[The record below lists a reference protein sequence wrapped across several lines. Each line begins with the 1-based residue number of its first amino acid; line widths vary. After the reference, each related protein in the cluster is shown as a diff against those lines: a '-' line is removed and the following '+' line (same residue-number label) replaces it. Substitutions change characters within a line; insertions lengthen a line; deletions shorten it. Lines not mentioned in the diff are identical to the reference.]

1 MQHLR
6 IRCKHCQR
14 EYTYCTYGNGPE
26 YGTESGCSMEYCAD
40 CQKAIDEA
48 LGKIPKK
55 YTWRWLD
62 ICPTFGLLEALAETK
77 EKVEKARNESV
88 LLTAVPND
96 FFYSPYDNVDIY
108 VRDGVEYM
116 VVWNDST
123 PNNKHVLVKM
133 EYDLTHD
140 CFTDNAWRTDKREAY
155 CHTRPFK
162 LKAIEAT
169 PMAPPFGKMS
179 YFEPVDWEWE
189 LKVPKVEKKKPQH
202 IRREYS
208 RVYDGA
214 TVKRMLTNEY
224 ETRKCRNGCPG
235 VNPDDLYDFINYECI
250 FVKYDDEEF
259 ETFIKIRFK

>member
-1 MQHLR
+1 
-6 IRCKHCQR
+6 
-14 EYTYCTYGNGPE
+14 
-26 YGTESGCSMEYCAD
+26 MEYCAD

-62 ICPTFGLLEALAETK
+62 ILPTLGLLEALAETK

-88 LLTAVPND
+88 LLTSVPND
-96 FFYSPYDNVDIY
+96 FFYSPYDNVDTYI
-108 VRDGVEYM
+108 RDSVEYRVM
-116 VVWNDST
+116 WNDLT

-140 CFTDNAWRTDKREAY
+140 CFTDNVWRADKREAY
-155 CHTRPFK
+155 YHIRPFK
-162 LKAIEAT
+162 SKAIEAT
-169 PMAPPFGKMS
+169 PMAPPLGKIFYS
-179 YFEPVDWEWE
+179 ELADCEWE
-189 LKVPKVEKKKPQH
+189 LKPPKAEKRKPRH
-202 IRREYS
+202 VRREYS

-214 TVKRMLTNEY
+214 TVKKLLTNEY
-224 ETRKCRNGCPG
+224 EALKYRNGCPG

-259 ETFIKIRFK
+259 ETIIKIRVK

>member
-1 MQHLR
+1 
-6 IRCKHCQR
+6 
-14 EYTYCTYGNGPE
+14 
-26 YGTESGCSMEYCAD
+26 MEYCAD

-88 LLTAVPND
+88 LLTTVPND
-96 FFYSPYDNVDIY
+96 FFYSPYDNVDTY

-116 VVWNDST
+116 VVWNDSR
-123 PNNKHVLVKM
+123 PNEKRVLVKM

-140 CFTDNAWRTDKREAY
+140 CFTDNAWRADKREAY
-155 CHTRPFK
+155 CHIRPFK
-162 LKAIEAT
+162 LKVIEAT
-169 PMAPPFGKMS
+169 PMAPPLGKMF
-179 YFEPVDWEWE
+179 YFDPVDWEP
-189 LKVPKVEKKKPQH
+189 PKTEKKKPRH

-208 RVYDGA
+208 KVYDGA
-214 TVKRMLTNEY
+214 TVKRLLIDEY
-224 ETRKCRNGCPG
+224 EAHKCRDGCPG
-235 VNPDDLYDFINYECI
+235 VNPDDLYDFMNYECI

-259 ETFIKIRFK
+259 ETIIKIRVK

>member
-1 MQHLR
+1 
-6 IRCKHCQR
+6 
-14 EYTYCTYGNGPE
+14 
-26 YGTESGCSMEYCAD
+26 MEYCAD

-62 ICPTFGLLEALAETK
+62 ICPTLGLLETLAETK
-77 EKVEKARNESV
+77 EKVEKARNESF
-88 LLTAVPND
+88 LPTAVPND

-108 VRDGVEYM
+108 VHDGVEYM

-140 CFTDNAWRTDKREAY
+140 CFTDNAWRVGEREAY
-155 CHTRPFK
+155 RHIRPFK
-162 LKAIEAT
+162 LKVSEAT
-169 PMAPPFGKMS
+169 SMAPPMDPPLGKMF
-179 YFEPVDWEWE
+179 YFGPVDSE
-189 LKVPKVEKKKPQH
+189 LPKVEKRKPRH

-208 RVYDGA
+208 KVYDGA

-259 ETFIKIRFK
+259 ETFIKIRVK